1 MATYTFD
8 EPSSP
13 AVSVT
18 ILGESYSAIV
28 NISGLAPT
36 RTVSPSEVFAG
47 IDSLDPPTVNAE
59 DQASLYRLAIRACL
73 ASIESSGVEITPALI
88 GHLSYR
94 VSYAIRGA
102 LLQAVEAEEI
112 DDA

>member
-1 MATYTFD
+1 MATYTFED
-8 EPSSP
+8 ASCP

-18 ILGESYSAIV
+18 ILGESYSAEIT
-28 NISGLAPT
+28 IAGLAPQ

-47 IDSLDPPTVNAE
+47 ITSIDPPTVEAD
-59 DQASLYRLAIRACL
+59 DQATLYRLAIRACL
-73 ASIESSGVEITPALI
+73 AGIESSGVEITPAII

-94 VSYAIRGA
+94 ISFAIRGA
-102 LLQAVEAEEI
+102 LLQAVEEGEI

>member
-8 EPSSP
+8 EAASP

-18 ILGESYSAIV
+18 ILGGEYSAEIT
-28 NISGLAPT
+28 IAGAAPT
-36 RTVSPSEVFAG
+36 RTVSPAEVFAG
-47 IDSLDPPTVNAE
+47 IDSIDPPTVNAS
-59 DQASLYRLAIRACL
+59 DQATLYRLAIRACL
-73 ASIESSGVEITPALI
+73 ASIESSGVEITPSLM

-102 LLQAVEAEEI
+102 LLQAVEEGEI

>member
-8 EPSSP
+8 DATSP

-18 ILGESYSAIV
+18 VLGESYSAEIT
-28 NISGLAPT
+28 IAGLAPT
-36 RTVSPSEVFAG
+36 RTVSPAEVVAG
-47 IDSLDPPTVNAE
+47 IESIDPPTVYAD
-59 DQASLYRLAIRACL
+59 DQATLDRLAIRACL
-73 ASIESSGVEITPALI
+73 ASIESSGVEITPSLI

-102 LLQAVEAEEI
+102 LLQAVEEGEI
-112 DDA
+112 EDA

>member
-8 EPSSP
+8 EAATP

-18 ILGESYSAIV
+18 ILGTSYSAEIT
-28 NISGLAPT
+28 IAGAAPT

-47 IDSLDPPTVNAE
+47 ITSIDPPTVEAE
-59 DQASLYRLAIRACL
+59 DQATLYKLAIRACL
-73 ASIESSGVEITPALI
+73 AAIESSGTEITPGLM

-102 LLQAVEAEEI
+102 LLQAVDAGEI

>member
-1 MATYTFD
+1 MSTYTFD
-8 EPSSP
+8 EASCPS
-13 AVSVT
+13 VSVT
-18 ILGESYSAIV
+18 LLGNSYSAEIT
-28 NISGLAPT
+28 IAGLAPN

-47 IDSLDPPTVNAE
+47 ITSIDPPTVEAE
-59 DQASLYRLAIRACL
+59 DQATLYRLAIRACL
-73 ASIESSGVEITPALI
+73 AAIESSGVEITPALI

-102 LLQAVEAEEI
+102 LLQAVEEGEI

>member
-8 EPSSP
+8 DASAP

-18 ILGESYSAIV
+18 ILGGSYSAEVTIA
-28 NISGLAPT
+28 GLAPT
-36 RTVSPSEVFAG
+36 RTVAPSEVFAG
-47 IDSLDPPTVNAE
+47 IESLDPPTVYAD
-59 DQASLYRLAIRACL
+59 DQTTLYRLAIRACL
-73 ASIESSGVEITPALI
+73 ASIESSGVEITPAII

-94 VSYAIRGA
+94 ISFAIRGA
-102 LLQAVEAEEI
+102 LLQAVDAGEI

>member
-8 EPSSP
+8 ETASP

-18 ILGESYSAIV
+18 LLGTTYSAIV
-28 NISGLAPT
+28 TIAGTEPA
-36 RTVSPSEVFAG
+36 RTVSPGEVFAG
-47 IDSLDPPTVNAE
+47 ITSIDPPTVEAE
-59 DQASLYRLAIRACL
+59 DQETLYRLAIRACL
-73 ASIESSGVEITPALI
+73 AAIESSGVEITPSLV

-94 VSYAIRGA
+94 VSFAIRGA
-102 LLQAVEAEEI
+102 LLQAVEEGEI